1 MDRNQLI
8 RKQLILDRVNLIKQ
22 VSGGEIK
29 TCVENFQMMLLRES
43 RVSEL
48 IEDNIYKNDNI
59 DKICEKY

>member
-1 MDRNQLI
+1 
-8 RKQLILDRVNLIKQ
+8 
-22 VSGGEIK
+22 
-29 TCVENFQMMLLRES
+29 MMLLRES

>member
-29 TCVENFQMMLLRES
+29 TCVENFQNDAPSRIES
-43 RVSEL
+43 
-48 IEDNIYKNDNI
+48 I
-59 DKICEKY
+59 